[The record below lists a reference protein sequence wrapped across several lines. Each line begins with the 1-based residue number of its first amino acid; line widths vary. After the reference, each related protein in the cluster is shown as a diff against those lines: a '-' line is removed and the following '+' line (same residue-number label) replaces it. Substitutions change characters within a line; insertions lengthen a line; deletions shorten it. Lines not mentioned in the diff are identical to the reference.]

1 MKKTVVLAIP
11 DLHCPFEHKDALPF
25 LKAVKKLYKPTDV
38 VCLGDEIDAHSLGNY
53 DHDPDG
59 MAAGAELEAAIDHL
73 QDFYK
78 LFPNVKVCTS
88 NHTARPYRQAF
99 KFGIPKAFLKG
110 YSEFLA
116 APKGWKWAD
125 SWEVDGVI
133 YEHGEGF
140 SGASAAIKSAD
151 GNMQSTVIGHIH
163 AFAGIQFS
171 ANSKH
176 LIFGFNAGCLI
187 DRHAYAFAYGK
198 KIKSKP
204 ILGCGIIV
212 NGVPTFI
219 PLLLNSKGRWT
230 RKL

>member
-1 MKKTVVLAIP
+1 LKKQVVLAIP
-11 DLHCPFEHKDALPF
+11 DLHCPFEHKDSLRF
-25 LKAVKKLYKPTDV
+25 LKAVKDKFKPTAV
-38 VCLGDEIDAHSLGNY
+38 VCLGDEIDAHALGDY

-59 MAAGAELEAAIDHL
+59 MAAGQELDVAIQHL
-73 QDFYK
+73 QPFYK
-78 LFPNVKVCTS
+78 LFPKTLVCTS

-99 KFGIPKAFLKG
+99 KHGIPRAFLRD
-110 YSEFLA
+110 YAEFLK

-125 SWEVDGVI
+125 SWDVDGVV

-140 SGASAAIKSAD
+140 SGQSAAIKSAQ

-204 ILGCGIIV
+204 ILGCGIITS
-212 NGVPTFI
+212 GVPTFI
-219 PLLLNSKGRWT
+219 PMLLNSKGSWT
-230 RKL
+230 GSL

>member
-1 MKKTVVLAIP
+1 MKKIVLAIP
-11 DLHCPFEHKDALPF
+11 DLHCPFEHKDSLAF
-25 LKAVKKLYKPTDV
+25 LKAVKNMYKPTDI
-38 VCLGDEIDAHSLGNY
+38 VCLGDEIDAHALGDY

-59 MAAGAELEAAIDHL
+59 MSAGQELEKAIESL
-73 QDFYK
+73 QPFYK

-88 NHTARPYRQAF
+88 NHTSRPYRQAF
-99 KFGIPKAFLKG
+99 KHGIPRAFLRD
-110 YSEFLA
+110 YAEFLL
-116 APKGWKWAD
+116 APKGWSWAD
-125 SWEVDGVI
+125 SWEVDGVV

-140 SGASAAIKSAD
+140 SGAAAAIKSAQQ
-151 GNMQSTVIGHIH
+151 NMQSTVIGHIH

-204 ILGCGIIV
+204 ILGCGIISD
-212 NGVPTFI
+212 GVPTFI
-219 PLLLNSKGRWT
+219 PMLLNGKSRWVGT
-230 RKL
+230 I